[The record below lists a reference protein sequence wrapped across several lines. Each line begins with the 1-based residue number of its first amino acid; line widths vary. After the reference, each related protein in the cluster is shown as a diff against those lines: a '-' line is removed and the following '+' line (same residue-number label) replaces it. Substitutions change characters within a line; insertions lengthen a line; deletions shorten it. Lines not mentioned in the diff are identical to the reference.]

1 MNNALPLY
9 KFRSFGL
16 EWRESSQGSFFIS
29 QFTQSSLVLVF
40 PSRVTL
46 TLFHSHPFPV
56 PFGRAKGSG
65 QSSFFVVGKVNT
77 FIIKL
82 VSSLRTGKPWLP

>member
-16 EWRESSQGSFFIS
+16 ERREISQGSFFIS
-29 QFTQSSLVLVF
+29 QFIQSSLVLVF

-56 PFGRAKGSG
+56 PFGLKG
-65 QSSFFVVGKVNT
+65 QA
-77 FIIKL
+77 
-82 VSSLRTGKPWLP
+82 SLPFLLL